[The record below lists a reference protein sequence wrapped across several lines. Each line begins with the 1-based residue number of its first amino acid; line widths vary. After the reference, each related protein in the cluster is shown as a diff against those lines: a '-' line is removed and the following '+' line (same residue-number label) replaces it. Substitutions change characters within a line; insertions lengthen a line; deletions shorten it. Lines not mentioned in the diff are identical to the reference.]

1 MLKMQQILQQKTQ
14 KQAEEAKSCIENKK
28 DIEHN
33 RQNVFR
39 SQRKQENQ
47 NCHSFVNLNKSK
59 NFQKL
64 GGKKLESIEQF
75 GSQGFIYFCLFI

>member
-1 MLKMQQILQQKTQ
+1 MQQIIQQKTQ
-14 KQAEEAKSCIENKK
+14 KQAEEAKSSIENRKV
-28 DIEHN
+28 IEHN

-47 NCHSFVNLNKSK
+47 NYHNFVNLNKRTI
-59 NFQKL
+59 FQKL

>member
-1 MLKMQQILQQKTQ
+1 MPQNLKQKTQ
-14 KQAEEAKSCIENKK
+14 KQAEEAKSCIENRK

-39 SQRKQENQ
+39 SQRKQNNQ
-47 NCHSFVNLNKSK
+47 NCHSFVKFNKRK
-59 NFQKL
+59 IFQKL
-64 GGKKLESIEQF
+64 GGKKLKSIKEF